1 MLLYSLVSIFMIIR
15 LVKRKMT
22 KKAKITQSED
32 QSGQIIALVNPDTAA
47 APLENDEDIISG
59 EDKRITE

>member
-1 MLLYSLVSIFMIIR
+1 M
-15 LVKRKMT
+15 KRKMT